1 MELQILEW
9 INNNLHGSGFI
20 NQVIRMITYLGEA
33 GLVWVILG
41 VVLVFFKKTRRCGL
55 LLIAGYC
62 ATGLINHFLLK
73 NIINRPRPFQESEEL
88 AEFIRSI
95 GMSLPSSSSFP
106 SGHTATSI
114 TSAVIITMC
123 FRGKGAWSFIPATL
137 ISLSRIFLCVHYPT
151 DVLGGAVIGTLIAIL
166 TVWLGNI
173 ILDKLEIWWEGRK
186 NKEKSE

>member
-1 MELQILEW
+1 MDLQILEW

-20 NQVIRMITYLGEA
+20 NQVVRFITYLGEA
-33 GLVWVILG
+33 GIAWLILG

-62 ATGLINHFLLK
+62 ATGLINHFILK
-73 NIINRPRPFQESEEL
+73 NIINRPRPFTESEEL

-95 GMSLPSSSSFP
+95 GMSLPTSSSFP
-106 SGHTATSI
+106 SGHTAVSI

-123 FRGKGAWSFIPATL
+123 FKGKGAWSFVPATL

-151 DVLGGAVIGTLIAIL
+151 DVLGGAVMGALVAIL
-166 TVWLGNI
+166 TVWLGNM
-173 ILDKLEIWWEGRK
+173 ILDKLEKWWEGRK
-186 NKEKSE
+186 KEKSE